1 MDNHSYVGNS
11 DVSAIDA
18 LYQQY
23 KQNPE
28 SVDISWKRFFEG
40 FEFRMTEFD
49 ALPTGGSGT
58 AVSGEMAKEFKVI
71 NLINAY
77 RQRGHLFT
85 ETNPVRER
93 RKHTPTLDLEHFGLV
108 DSDLDIVF
116 QAGAEVGIGPAKLRD
131 IIAHLKDCY
140 CKHIGIEYMYVRDPQ
155 RVLWLRER
163 IEQVNKP
170 KFDTEEKKQFLEMA
184 SKASLFEQYVHR
196 KFVGA
201 KRFSVEGC
209 EAVVPAMDYVVRH
222 GGDMGV
228 KEFVIG
234 MAHRGRLNVLTNIM
248 GKPQEQVFAEFE
260 GLEYDEESN
269 FDGDVKYH
277 YGYSNDITTVNGND
291 VHLTLCPNPSH
302 LEAVNPVVE
311 GLSRAKIDHYLNS
324 EDKIVP
330 VLVHGDAAVAGQ
342 GIVYEVVQMAL
353 LDGYRTGGTI
363 HIVTNN
369 QVGFTTNYL
378 DGRSSTYCTDVA
390 KTTLCPVFH
399 VNADDVEAVIET
411 MKIALEYRMRFH
423 MDVFVDLLG
432 YRKYGHNEGDEPKFT
447 QPTLYKLI
455 ASHPSLR
462 EIYLK
467 QLIAEGVVD
476 EAYGET
482 VKKSFENMLDSKLEI
497 AKTMKVAQVKHFLEE
512 TWKNI
517 RKATAADFEKSP
529 ETGFDKKKL
538 TILAKKISTLPSGEK
553 FISKTAKVFSDRLKM
568 VEDDKLDW
576 AMGELLAYATLL
588 EERHPVR
595 LSGQDVERGTFSHRH
610 AVVKTDEDNEKEF
623 ILLNQISDKQA
634 KFYVFNSLLSEY
646 GVLGFDYGYAFG
658 TPNGLTIWEAQF
670 GDFNNGAQIIID
682 QFISAAEDKWR
693 TMNGITMLLPH
704 GYEGQGSE
712 HSSGRLERFLQLS
725 AEHNMQICNC
735 TTPANFFHLLRRQV
749 RTDYRK
755 PLVVFT
761 PKKLL
766 RYPKAVSSMDEM
778 SKGRFME
785 LIEEPGIH
793 KKNIDTVVFC
803 SGKVY
808 YDILEYKE
816 KNGIG
821 ENMSVIRL
829 EQLYPLPETQI
840 REVIAS
846 YGKNIKLIWAQ
857 EEPENMGAWGYIL
870 RTMRDLPFD
879 VVSLPASASPA
890 TGSPKVHEKRTG
902 EMMSKLFSYSG
913 VKA

>member
-1 MDNHSYVGNS
+1 MDKQSYVGNS
-11 DVSAIDA
+11 DVSAIDS

-28 SVDISWKRFFEG
+28 SVDISWQRFFEG
-40 FEFRMTEFD
+40 FEFRQTEFE
-49 ALPTGGSGT
+49 ALPGGSSGNV
-58 AVSGEMAKEFKVI
+58 VSGEMAKEFKVI

-85 ETNPVRER
+85 ETNPVRQR

-108 DSDLDIVF
+108 ESDLEITF
-116 QAGAEVGIGPAKLRD
+116 QAGAEVGLGPAKLRD
-131 IIAHLKDCY
+131 IIQHLKDCY

-170 KFDTEEKKQFLEMA
+170 KFNAEEKKQFLEMA

-209 EAVVPAMDYVVRH
+209 EAVVPAMDYIVRH

-277 YGYSNDITTVNGND
+277 YGYSNDITTANGNE

-378 DGRSSTYCTDVA
+378 DARSSTYCTDVA

-467 QLIAEGVVD
+467 QLVAEGTVD
-476 EAYGET
+476 EAYGDQ
-482 VKKSFENMLDSKLEI
+482 VKKSFESMLDTKLEI

-517 RKATAADFEKSP
+517 RKATTDDFEKSP
-529 ETGFDKKKL
+529 DTGFDKKKL
-538 TILAKKISTLPSGEK
+538 TALAKKISTLPEGEK
-553 FISKTAKVFSDRLKM
+553 IFAKTAKVFADRLKM
-568 VEDDKLDW
+568 IEDDKLDW

-595 LSGQDVERGTFSHRH
+595 VSGQDVERGTFSHRH
-610 AVVKTDEDNEKEF
+610 AVVKTDEDHEKEF

-634 KFYVFNSLLSEY
+634 KFSVFNSLLSEY

-712 HSSGRLERFLQLS
+712 HSSGRLERFLQLC
-725 AEHNMQICNC
+725 AENNMQICNC
-735 TTPANFFHLLRRQV
+735 TTPANFYHLLRRQV
-749 RTDYRK
+749 KTDYRK

-766 RYPKAVSSMDEM
+766 RYPKAVSSLDDMA
-778 SKGRFME
+778 KGRFQE
-785 LIEEPGIH
+785 LIDDTTIN
-793 KKNIDTVVFC
+793 KKEVDTVVFC

-821 ENMSVIRL
+821 GNMAVVRL

-840 REVIAS
+840 RKVISS
-846 YGKNIKLIWAQ
+846 YGKNVKLIWAQ
-857 EEPENMGAWGYIL
+857 EEPENMGAWSYIL
-870 RTMRDLPFD
+870 RMLRDLAFD